1 MKAAEIRES
10 FQQYFESKG
19 HKRVASSSLIPLD
32 DPTLLFT
39 NAGMNQFKDVFLG
52 QRKVPYS
59 RATSSQKC
67 IRAGGKHNDLENVG
81 ETARHHTFFEMLG
94 NFSFGDYFKEDAITF
109 AWDYVHNI
117 LKLPTDRLYATVY
130 TDDDEAFELWGKI
143 APELKNGRI
152 LRFGEKDNFWS
163 MGETGP
169 CGPCSELHFDRGA
182 QYSCGK
188 PTCGVNCE
196 CDRFMELWNL
206 VFMQFNRDAEGKMTP
221 LPKPSVDTGAGL
233 ERIAMVMQKVD
244 SNYDTDLF
252 TPILKTIEQMSG
264 KEYFE
269 DKRGTSHRVIA
280 DHIRALTFA
289 IADGAMPS
297 NEGRGYVLRRILR
310 RASRHG
316 RLLDL
321 HEPFI
326 YKLTAT
332 LVDIMGNSFPE
343 IKQQAEH
350 VALVIKSEEESFGE
364 TLDRGMEMFDSIVE
378 LLPALKAKI
387 ISGRNAF
394 KLYDTFGFPID
405 MTQQM
410 ARERGLS
417 VDMKEFEVE
426 LEKQRTRSRH
436 IAHLDAVAD
445 GIHPPT
451 KFVGYDDRFVYDT
464 SVSQSYLISKGAN
477 RWIELSLD
485 ETPFYGEA
493 GGQVGD
499 KGTIV
504 VDGMNYHVEDTIRIN
519 DTTIHFLGVPTVSLK
534 VALMDRPISDIPAS
548 GSQAKATVDGVRQKH
563 TQRNHTATHLLHQA
577 LRSMFGN
584 HVQQKGSLV
593 DPDHLRFDFSYYK
606 HLSEDEQRE
615 IERLVNEQILL
626 NRRVKTEPDIPIEEA
641 KSTRGATALFG
652 EKYGDKVRMVS
663 VMEDEETDRFYSRE
677 LCGGTHVQATGEIGL
692 FVITAESAIAAGIRR
707 IEALTGKGALDYI
720 GNLKNQFDY
729 TARLLKQPQEKVV
742 ERIEELLEE
751 SRRLK
756 KELDK
761 SQAQSAASGI
771 ADLFAHKIKKI
782 KGVTLLVNKFES
794 KEQLNTYADVTQ
806 TITYPAIGVFF
817 NDANQ
822 YAVTSS
828 KPAIAIKLSAR
839 DIINHLNKQLS
850 GRGGG
855 REHFT
860 QGGCEQPLTEQLL
873 ESTVV
878 SLIVGTVK

>member
-1 MKAAEIRES
+1 VKAADIRES

-19 HKRVASSSLIPLD
+19 HKRVPSSSLIPLD

-52 QRKVPYS
+52 QRKVPYT

-94 NFSFGDYFKEDAITF
+94 NFSFGDYFKKDAIAF
-109 AWDYVHNI
+109 AWDYVHNV
-117 LKLPTDRLYATVY
+117 LKLPPDRLYATVF
-130 TDDDEAFELWGKI
+130 TDDDEAFELWGKT

-169 CGPCSELHFDRGA
+169 CGPCSELHFDRGEK
-182 QYSCGK
+182 YSCGK
-188 PTCGVNCE
+188 PTCGINCD
-196 CDRFMELWNL
+196 CDRYMEIWNL
-206 VFMQFNRDAEGKMTP
+206 VFMQYDRDAEGKMTP

-252 TPILKTIEQMSG
+252 TPILKTIVEMSG

-289 IADGAMPS
+289 IADGGMPS

-326 YKLTAT
+326 YKLTSV
-332 LVDIMGNSFPE
+332 LVDIMGSSFPE

-364 TLDRGMEMFDSIVE
+364 TLDRGLAVFDSVIR
-378 LLPALKAKI
+378 LLPALKTSV

-417 VDMKEFEVE
+417 VDMEEFESE
-426 LEKQRTRSRH
+426 LEKQKTRSRRV
-436 IAHLDAVAD
+436 AHLEEVE
-445 GIHPPT
+445 GEIHPPA
-451 KFVGYDDRFVYDT
+451 KFIGYDDRFVHDT
-464 SVSQSYLISKGAN
+464 FVSQSRLISRASV
-477 RWIELSLD
+477 RHIELSLE
-485 ETPFYGEA
+485 ETPFYGES

-499 KGTIV
+499 TGNVII
-504 VDGMNYHVEDTIRIN
+504 DGMEFHVQDTKKQ
-519 DTTIHFLGVPTVSLK
+519 DDATVHLLTVPTVALK
-534 VALMDRPISDIPAS
+534 MAPMDTPIEDVPSIGA
-548 GSQAKATVDGVRQKH
+548 QVKAIVNGVRQKR
-563 TQRNHTATHLLHQA
+563 TQRNHTATHLLHKA
-577 LRSMFGN
+577 LRTVLGD

-593 DPDHLRFDFSYYK
+593 DPDHLRFDFSHYK
-606 HLSEDEQRE
+606 QLAEEEVKE
-615 IERLVNEQILL
+615 IERLVNEHILL
-626 NRRVKTEPDIPIEEA
+626 NHRVKWEYLPIDEA
-641 KSTRGATALFG
+641 KKRGAIALFG
-652 EKYGDKVRMVS
+652 EKYGDTVRMVS
-663 VMEDEETDRFYSRE
+663 VMEDVEADRFYSRE

-707 IEALTGKGALDYI
+707 IEALTGKGAFDYLS
-720 GNLKNQFDY
+720 NLKNQFDY
-729 TARLLKQPQEKVV
+729 MARLLKQPQEKVV

-751 SRRLK
+751 SKRIK
-756 KELDK
+756 KELEK

-771 ADLFAHKIKKI
+771 ADLFKHKMKKI
-782 KGVTLLVNKFES
+782 KDVTLLVNKFES
-794 KEQLNTYADVTQ
+794 REQLNTYADVTQ
-806 TITYPAIGVFF
+806 TIDYPAIGVFY
-817 NDANQ
+817 NEDKQ

-828 KPAIAIKLSAR
+828 KSAIAMKLSAR
-839 DIINHLNKQLS
+839 DIINHLNKQLN

-855 REHFT
+855 REYFT
-860 QGGCEQPLTEQLL
+860 QGGCEQKLTEELL
-873 ESTVV
+873 ESTVAEYIESV
-878 SLIVGTVK
+878 VK

>member
-1 MKAAEIRES
+1 LKAAEIRES

-52 QRKVPYS
+52 QRKVPYT

-109 AWDYVHNI
+109 AWDYVHNV
-117 LKLPTDRLYATVY
+117 LKLPPDRLYATVY
-130 TDDDEAFELWGKI
+130 TDDDEAFALWGKI
-143 APELKNGRI
+143 APELANGRI

-169 CGPCSELHFDRGA
+169 CGPCSELHFDRGEK
-182 QYSCGK
+182 YSCGK

-196 CDRFMELWNL
+196 CDRYMEIWNL
-206 VFMQFNRDAEGKMTP
+206 VFMQFNRDSSGKMIP

-252 TPILKTIEQMSG
+252 TPLLRTIAEMSG
-264 KEYFE
+264 KEYHE

-289 IADGAMPS
+289 ITDGAMPS

-332 LVDIMGNSFPE
+332 VVDMMGHCFPE
-343 IKQQAEH
+343 IKQSAEH

-364 TLDRGMEMFDSIVE
+364 TLDRGMERFDEIAAETLAHRSKTIDG
-378 LLPALKAKI
+378 P
-387 ISGRNAF
+387 SAF
-394 KLYDTFGFPID
+394 VLYDTYGFPID
-405 MTQQM
+405 LTAAM
-410 ARERGLS
+410 AKERGLD
-417 VDMKEFEVE
+417 VDFDGFMDS
-426 LEKQRTRSRH
+426 LNRQRERSRE
-436 IAHLDAVAD
+436 ASVMVL
-445 GIHPPT
+445 PT
-451 KFVGYDDRFVYDT
+451 GVGSEMLQPSKFVGYADNFEAEANVLSAV
-464 SVSQSYLISKGAN
+464 SVAGKGN
-477 RWIELSLD
+477 WIQAVLD
-485 ETPFYGEA
+485 ETPFYGES
-493 GGQVGD
+493 GGQCGDTGTLFGLEWGVQWSVLDTKRVGESIVHLLGEHVGMEMPFRGL
-499 KGTIV
+499 KVKAV
-504 VDGMNYHVEDTIRIN
+504 VDG
-519 DTTIHFLGVPTVSLK
+519 
-534 VALMDRPISDIPAS
+534 A
-548 GSQAKATVDGVRQKH
+548 RQKH
-563 TQRNHTATHLLHQA
+563 TQRNHTATHLLHKA
-577 LRSMFGN
+577 LRTVLGE

-593 DPDHLRFDFSYYK
+593 DPDHLRFDFSHYK
-606 HLSEDEQRE
+606 QLSEEELRE
-615 IERLVNEQILL
+615 IERLVNEQILS
-626 NRRVKTEPDIPIEEA
+626 NRKVSWKIMPIDQA
-641 KSTRGATALFG
+641 KALGAMALFG
-652 EKYGDKVRMVS
+652 EKYGDEVRLVT
-663 VMEDEETDRFYSRE
+663 VGEEDRGAVYSRE

-692 FVITAESAIAAGIRR
+692 FVITGESAIAAGIRR
-707 IEALTGKGALDYI
+707 IEALTGKGALDYL
-720 GNLKNQFDY
+720 GDVKNRFDQM
-729 TARLLKQPQEKVV
+729 ARLLKQPQEKVV
-742 ERIEELLEE
+742 ERIEEMIEE
-751 SRRLK
+751 SKRLK

-771 ADLFAHKIKKI
+771 ADLFKHKIKKI

-794 KEQLNTYADVTQ
+794 KEQLNTYSDVTQ
-806 TITYPAIGVFF
+806 TIDYPAIGVFY
-817 NDANQ
+817 NDTNQ
-822 YAVTSS
+822 YGVTSS
-828 KPAIAIKLSAR
+828 KAAIAMKLSAR
-839 DIINHLNKQLS
+839 DVINHLNKQLS

-860 QGGCEQPLTEQLL
+860 QGGCEQQLSEQLL
-873 ESTVV
+873 ESTVAT
-878 SLIVGTVK
+878 LIEGVIK

>member
-52 QRKVPYS
+52 QRKVSYS

-94 NFSFGDYFKEDAITF
+94 NFSFGDYFKEDAIIF

-117 LKLPTDRLYATVY
+117 LKLSPDRLYATVY
-130 TDDDEAFELWGKI
+130 TDDDEAFGLWERI
-143 APELKNGRI
+143 APQLKNGRI

-188 PTCGVNCE
+188 PTCGVNCD
-196 CDRFMELWNL
+196 CDRYMEIWNL
-206 VFMQFNRDAEGKMTP
+206 VFMQFNRDSDGKMTP

-233 ERIAMVMQKVD
+233 ERIAMVMQKVE

-252 TPILKTIEQMSG
+252 TPLLKTIEQMTG

-269 DKRGTSHRVIA
+269 DKRGVSHRVIA

-326 YKLTAT
+326 YKLTSV
-332 LVDIMGNSFPE
+332 LVDTMGASFPE

-364 TLDRGMEMFDSIVE
+364 TLDRGIEIFEKVVE
-378 LLPALKAKI
+378 KI
-387 ISGRNAF
+387 EASGKTVIPGDEVF
-394 KLYDTFGFPID
+394 KLYDTYGFPVD
-405 MTQQM
+405 MTEVM
-410 ARERGLS
+410 AREQGLS
-417 VDMKEFEVE
+417 IDMDRFEKELNYQRERSKSTASFTGVFLADHLKGKFESE
-426 LEKQRTRSRH
+426 
-436 IAHLDAVAD
+436 
-445 GIHPPT
+445 
-451 KFVGYDDRFVYDT
+451 FVGYNDAFE
-464 SVSQSYLISKGAN
+464 ISTEVTAVAPHFGHDSD
-477 RWIELSLD
+477 WTEVVLD
-485 ETPFYGEA
+485 KTPFYGES

-499 KGTIV
+499 SGNLV
-504 VDGMNYHVEDTIRIN
+504 VDGRQFDVLDTKRVG
-519 DTTIHFLGVPTVSLK
+519 DLTIHMLK
-534 VALMDRPISDIPAS
+534 AHVDYDLPM
-548 GSQAKATVDGVRQKH
+548 GAKAIAKVDGDRQKEI
-563 TQRNHTATHLLHQA
+563 QRNHTATHLLHKA
-577 LRSMFGN
+577 LRTVLGD

-593 DPDHLRFDFSYYK
+593 DPDHLRFDFAHYK
-606 HLSEDEQRE
+606 QLSEEELKE
-615 IERLVNEQILL
+615 IERLVNEQILH
-626 NRRVKTEPDIPIEEA
+626 NRKVGWEILPIAEA
-641 KSTRGATALFG
+641 KARGAMALFG
-652 EKYGDKVRMVS
+652 EKYGDEVRLVT
-663 VMEDEETDRFYSRE
+663 VGEDNRGPAYSRE

-707 IEALTGKGALDYI
+707 IEALTGKGALDYLS
-720 GNLKNQFDY
+720 NLKNQFDY

-751 SRRLK
+751 SKRLK

-771 ADLFAHKIKKI
+771 ADLFKHKIKKV

-806 TITYPAIGVFF
+806 TIDYPAIGVFF

-828 KPAIAIKLSAR
+828 KSAIALKLSAR

-860 QGGCEQPLTEQLL
+860 QGGCDQQLSEQLL
-873 ESTVV
+873 ESTITAFIEGVV
-878 SLIVGTVK
+878 K

>member
-10 FQQYFESKG
+10 FQQYFESRG

-39 NAGMNQFKDVFLG
+39 NAGMNQFKDIFLG
-52 QRKVPYS
+52 QRKVPYN

-81 ETARHHTFFEMLG
+81 EDARHLTFFEMLG
-94 NFSFGDYFKEDAITF
+94 NFSFGDYFKEEAITF

-117 LKLPTDRLYATVY
+117 LKLPPDRLYATVL
-130 TDDDEAFELWGKI
+130 TDDDEAFKLWGRI
-143 APELKNGRI
+143 APQLKSGRI

-169 CGPCSELHFDRGA
+169 CGPDSELHFDRGA

-196 CDRFMELWNL
+196 CDRYMEIWNL
-206 VFMQFNRDAEGKMTP
+206 VFMQFNRDTEGKLTP

-252 TPILKTIEQMSG
+252 TPLLRTIEQMSG

-316 RLLDL
+316 RLLDM

-364 TLDRGMEMFDSIVE
+364 TLDRGLHYYNEQARP
-378 LLPALKAKI
+378 LA
-387 ISGRNAF
+387 SGKNKVIPGGVVF
-394 KLYDTFGFPID
+394 MLHDTYGFPADLTATIAKDDGLIID
-405 MTQQM
+405 WAGYEEAM
-410 ARERGLS
+410 ALQREKSKRRFHIGLMAIPANLHEHT
-417 VDMKEFEVE
+417 D
-426 LEKQRTRSRH
+426 
-436 IAHLDAVAD
+436 
-445 GIHPPT
+445 
-451 KFVGYDDRFVYDT
+451 FVGYDDKFTTEAQIVTYSEAVFDCRLALV
-464 SVSQSYLISKGAN
+464 
-477 RWIELSLD
+477 LD
-485 ETPFYGEA
+485 KTTFYAES

-499 KGTIV
+499 AG
-504 VDGMNYHVEDTIRIN
+504 EIRI
-519 DTTIHFLGVPTVSLK
+519 GVRSLQVYSTVKAGDAHYHLISGETPSLSESDGTSV
-534 VALMDRPISDIPAS
+534 VAI
-548 GSQAKATVDGVRQKH
+548 VDGVRQKH
-563 TQRNHTATHLLHQA
+563 VQRNHTATHLLHKA
-577 LRSMFGN
+577 LRTVLGD

-593 DPDHLRFDFSYYK
+593 DPDHLRFDFSHYK
-606 HLSEDEQRE
+606 QLSEEELKE
-615 IERLVNEQILL
+615 IERPVNEQILL
-626 NRRVKTEPDIPIEEA
+626 NRKVKWENLPIGEA
-641 KSTRGATALFG
+641 KARGAMALFG
-652 EKYGDKVRMVS
+652 EKYGDTVRMVEI
-663 VMEDEETDRFYSRE
+663 EDYSRE

-707 IEALTGKGALDYI
+707 IEALTGKGALNYLS
-720 GNLKNQFDY
+720 NLKNQFDY

-751 SRRLK
+751 SKRLK

-771 ADLFAHKIKKI
+771 ADLFKHKIKKI

-828 KPAIAIKLSAR
+828 KPAIAMKLSAR
-839 DIINHLNKQLS
+839 DIINHLNKRLS

-855 REHFT
+855 REYFT
-860 QGGCEQPLTEQLL
+860 QGGCDQPLTEQLL
-873 ESTVV
+873 ESWLTVR
-878 SLIVGTVK
+878 SRLRKEALMP

>member
-32 DPTLLFT
+32 DPTLLFV

-81 ETARHHTFFEMLG
+81 EDARHLTFFEMLG
-94 NFSFGDYFKEDAITF
+94 NFSFGDYFKEEAITF

-117 LKLPTDRLYATVY
+117 LKLPADRLYATVL

-143 APELKNGRI
+143 APQLKNGRI

-169 CGPCSELHFDRGA
+169 CGPDSELHFDRGA

-188 PTCGVNCE
+188 PTCGVNCD
-196 CDRFMELWNL
+196 CDRYMEIWNL

-264 KEYFE
+264 KEYYE

-364 TLDRGMEMFDSIVE
+364 TLDRGMEVFSAVARAAESDINRQ
-378 LLPALKAKI
+378 
-387 ISGRNAF
+387 ISGEEAF
-394 KLYDTFGFPID
+394 RLYDTYGFPID
-405 MTQQM
+405 LTELM
-410 ARERGLS
+410 AKEKGLTIDHQGFEKALDEQRERSKASSTFVAGLA
-417 VDMKEFEVE
+417 
-426 LEKQRTRSRH
+426 LEGQ
-436 IAHLDAVAD
+436 
-445 GIHPPT
+445 HPPT
-451 KFVGYDDRFVYDT
+451 AFVGYNDSFETEAEIIGFSETVLAGQDVF
-464 SVSQSYLISKGAN
+464 SIILN
-477 RWIELSLD
+477 R
-485 ETPFYGEA
+485 TPFYGES

-499 KGTIV
+499 KGV
-504 VDGMNYHVEDTIRIN
+504 LAGKDFRYDVN
-519 DTTIHFLGVPTVSLK
+519 DAVRRGEITIHVVNVLPGHHGFPPLGPV
-534 VALMDRPISDIPAS
+534 
-548 GSQAKATVDGVRQKH
+548 KAVVDGVRQKH
-563 TQRNHTATHLLHQA
+563 TQRNHTATHLLHKA
-577 LRSMFGN
+577 LRTVLGD

-593 DPDHLRFDFSYYK
+593 DPDHLRFDFSHYK
-606 HLSEDEQRE
+606 QLSEEELKE

-626 NRRVKTEPDIPIEEA
+626 NRKVKWENLPIAEA
-641 KSTRGATALFG
+641 KARGAMALFG
-652 EKYGDKVRMVS
+652 EKYGDTVRMVE
-663 VMEDEETDRFYSRE
+663 VEDYSRE

-707 IEALTGKGALDYI
+707 IEALTGKGALDYLS
-720 GNLKNQFDY
+720 NLKNQFDY

-751 SRRLK
+751 SKRLK

-817 NDANQ
+817 NDVNQ

-828 KPAIAIKLSAR
+828 KPAIAMKLSAR

-855 REHFT
+855 REYFT
-860 QGGCEQPLTEQLL
+860 QGGCEQPLTERLL
-873 ESTVV
+873 ETTVV
-878 SLIVGTVK
+878 AFIEGLGKYNGNRFP

>member
-1 MKAAEIRES
+1 LKAAEIRES

-32 DPTLLFT
+32 DPTLLFV

-81 ETARHHTFFEMLG
+81 EDARHLTFFEMLG
-94 NFSFGDYFKEDAITF
+94 NFSFGDYFKEDAIKF
-109 AWDYVHNI
+109 GWDFVHNV
-117 LKLPTDRLYATVY
+117 LKLSTDRLFATVLNN
-130 TDDDEAFELWGKI
+130 DDEAFELWGKI
-143 APELKNGRI
+143 APELKNGHI

-169 CGPCSELHFDRGA
+169 CGPCSELHYDRGA

-188 PTCGVNCE
+188 PTCGVNCD
-196 CDRFMELWNL
+196 CDRYMELGNL
-206 VFMQFNRDAEGKMTP
+206 VFMQFNRDAEGGLTP
-221 LPKPSVDTGAGL
+221 LPKPSIDTGSGL
-233 ERIAMVMQKVD
+233 ERITMVMQKVD

-252 TPILKTIEQMSG
+252 TPLLSTIVQMSG

-280 DHIRALTFA
+280 DHIRSLAFA

-364 TLDRGMEMFDSIVE
+364 TLDRGINVFNKIVAFTKSLE
-378 LLPALKAKI
+378 LPLIQGDKA
-387 ISGRNAF
+387 F
-394 KLYDTFGFPID
+394 ELYDTYGFPID
-405 MTQQM
+405 MTQVM
-410 ARERGLS
+410 AREEGLGVDLEGFERALKAQRSRGKTAS
-417 VDMKEFEVE
+417 SMKGGAFLLEGVE
-426 LEKQRTRSRH
+426 LPKTE
-436 IAHLDAVAD
+436 
-445 GIHPPT
+445 
-451 KFVGYDDRFVYDT
+451 FVGYDDGFETAASIVRFAEGTFADK
-464 SVSQSYLISKGAN
+464 SALHIF
-477 RWIELSLD
+477 LD
-485 ETPFYGEA
+485 RTPFYGES
-493 GGQVGD
+493 GGQIGD
-499 KGTIV
+499 TGSIQAQ
-504 VDGMNYHVEDTIRIN
+504 NYTYTVYDTIRIG
-519 DTTIHFLGVPTVSLK
+519 DSVAHLVGIHGESDEEPPAVPVPDLGPVT
-534 VALMDRPISDIPAS
+534 AI
-548 GSQAKATVDGVRQKH
+548 VDGARQKH
-563 TQRNHTATHLLHQA
+563 TQRNHTATHLLHKA
-577 LRSMFGN
+577 LRTVLGD

-593 DPDHLRFDFSYYK
+593 DPEHLRFDFSHYK
-606 HLSEDEQRE
+606 QLSDEELKE
-615 IERLVNEQILL
+615 IERLVNGQILL
-626 NRRVKTEPDIPIEEA
+626 NRKVKWENLPIAEA
-641 KSTRGATALFG
+641 KARGAMALFG
-652 EKYGDKVRMVS
+652 EKYGDTVRMVE
-663 VMEDEETDRFYSRE
+663 VEDYSRE

-707 IEALTGKGALDYI
+707 IEALTGKGALDYL

-828 KPAIAIKLSAR
+828 KSAITMKLSAR

-855 REHFT
+855 REYFT
-860 QGGCEQPLTEQLL
+860 QGGCDQPLTEQLL
-873 ESTVV
+873 ESTVI
-878 SLIVGTVK
+878 SLIEGTVK

>member
-52 QRKVPYS
+52 QRKVPYT

-130 TDDDEAFELWGKI
+130 TDDDEAFALWGKI
-143 APELKNGRI
+143 APELANGRI

-169 CGPCSELHFDRGA
+169 CGPCSELHFDRGEK
-182 QYSCGK
+182 YSCGK

-196 CDRFMELWNL
+196 CDRYMEIWNL
-206 VFMQFNRDAEGKMTP
+206 VFMQFNRDADGKMTP

-364 TLDRGMEMFDSIVE
+364 TLDRGIE
-378 LLPALKAKI
+378 LFEKVAEKVKT
-387 ISGRNAF
+387 SGRTVIPGVEVF
-394 KLYDTFGFPID
+394 KLYDTYGFPVD
-405 MTQQM
+405 MTEVM
-410 ARERGLS
+410 AREVNLGL
-417 VDMKEFEVE
+417 DMTGFEHE
-426 LEKQRTRSRH
+426 LEIQKSRSKRTPSRGMT
-436 IAHLDAVAD
+436 I
-445 GIHPPT
+445 IHGPSDVPT
-451 KFVGYDDRFVYDT
+451 KFVGYDDHFELED
-464 SVSQSYLISKGAN
+464 QIAAIHQELKAN
-477 RWIELSLD
+477 RLGLVLFN
-485 ETPFYGEA
+485 TPFYAES
-493 GGQVGD
+493 GGQAHDEGHIKTKEVDMKVVDVQKVGETVVHYVHGFVGD
-499 KGTIV
+499 QNKLTGQAITAR
-504 VDGMNYHVEDTIRIN
+504 VDGI
-519 DTTIHFLGVPTVSLK
+519 
-534 VALMDRPISDIPAS
+534 
-548 GSQAKATVDGVRQKH
+548 RQKH
-563 TQRNHTATHLLHQA
+563 TQRNHTATHLLHKA
-577 LRSMFGN
+577 LRTVLGD

-593 DPDHLRFDFSYYK
+593 DPDHLRFDFSHHK
-606 HLSEDEQRE
+606 QLSPDEQSD
-615 IERLVNEQILL
+615 IERRVNEQILL
-626 NRRVKTEPDIPIEEA
+626 NRKVSSQIMSIDEA
-641 KSTRGATALFG
+641 KALHAMALFG
-652 EKYGDKVRMVS
+652 EKYGDEVRLVT
-663 VMEDEETDRFYSRE
+663 VGEDDRGPAYSRE

-707 IEALTGKGALDYI
+707 IEALTGKGALDYL
-720 GNLKNQFDY
+720 NERKNQVDSA
-729 TARLLKQPQEKVV
+729 ARLLKQPQEKVV

-751 SRRLK
+751 SKRLK

-817 NDANQ
+817 NETNQ

-828 KPAIAIKLSAR
+828 KLAIAMKLSAR

-878 SLIVGTVK
+878 SLIEGTVK

>member
-1 MKAAEIRES
+1 LKAAEIRES

-52 QRKVPYS
+52 QRKVPYT

-130 TDDDEAFELWGKI
+130 TDDDEAFALWGKI

-188 PTCGVNCE
+188 STCGVNCE
-196 CDRFMELWNL
+196 CDRYMEIWNL

-252 TPILKTIEQMSG
+252 TPILKTIERMSG

-343 IKQQAEH
+343 VKQQAEH

-364 TLDRGMEMFDSIVE
+364 TLDRGMEIFEKVVE
-378 LLPALKAKI
+378 KVKARRQEMI
-387 ISGRNAF
+387 HGDDVF
-394 KLYDTFGFPID
+394 LLYDTYGFPVD
-405 MTQQM
+405 LTAAM
-410 ARERGLS
+410 ARERGMS
-417 VDMKEFEVE
+417 IGMAAFEERLAEQRKRSTNLGEYGRAFE
-426 LEKQRTRSRH
+426 LPQNLFDHS
-436 IAHLDAVAD
+436 
-445 GIHPPT
+445 
-451 KFVGYDDRFVYDT
+451 KFVGYNDSFEADARVKNVRVLTSEGVSFV
-464 SVSQSYLISKGAN
+464 QLI
-477 RWIELSLD
+477 LD
-485 ETPFYGEA
+485 QTPFYGES

-499 KGTIV
+499 TGLIEFNRGKIDV
-504 VDGMNYHVEDTIRIN
+504 VDTKRIG
-519 DTTIHFLGVPTVSLK
+519 DTTIHLLSEKHHESEFLQGEV
-534 VALMDRPISDIPAS
+534 
-548 GSQAKATVDGVRQKH
+548 KAIVDGNRQKK
-563 TQRNHTATHLLHQA
+563 TQRNHTATHLLHKA
-577 LRSMFGN
+577 LRTVLGD

-593 DPDHLRFDFSYYK
+593 DPDHLRFDFSHYK
-606 HLSEDEQRE
+606 QLSEEELKE
-615 IERLVNEQILL
+615 IERLANEQILL
-626 NRRVKTEPDIPIEEA
+626 NRKVKWENLPIAEA
-641 KSTRGATALFG
+641 KARGAMALFG
-652 EKYGDKVRMVS
+652 EKYGDTVRMVE
-663 VMEDEETDRFYSRE
+663 VEDYSRE

-707 IEALTGKGALDYI
+707 IEALTGKGALDYLN
-720 GNLKNQFDY
+720 NLKDRFDY

-817 NDANQ
+817 NDTNQ

-828 KPAIAIKLSAR
+828 KPAIAMKLSAR

-873 ESTVV
+873 ESTVITFIEGV
-878 SLIVGTVK
+878 AK

>member
-1 MKAAEIRES
+1 MRQQRLEDNLKAAEIRES

-32 DPTLLFT
+32 DPTLLFV

-81 ETARHHTFFEMLG
+81 EDARHLTFFEMLG
-94 NFSFGDYFKEDAITF
+94 NFSFGDYFKEDAIKF
-109 AWDYVHNI
+109 GWDFVHNV
-117 LKLPTDRLYATVY
+117 LKLSTDRLFATVLDN
-130 TDDDEAFELWGKI
+130 DDDAFELWGKI
-143 APELKNGRI
+143 APELKNGHI

-169 CGPCSELHFDRGA
+169 CGPCSELHYDRGA

-188 PTCGVNCE
+188 PTCGVNCD
-196 CDRFMELWNL
+196 CDRYMELGNL
-206 VFMQFNRDAEGKMTP
+206 VFMQFNRDAEGKLTP
-221 LPKPSVDTGAGL
+221 LPKPSIDTGSGL
-233 ERIAMVMQKVD
+233 ERITMVMQKVD

-252 TPILKTIEQMSG
+252 MPLIKTIEQISG
-264 KEYFE
+264 KEYIE

-289 IADGAMPS
+289 IADGAVPS

-332 LVDIMGNSFPE
+332 LVDIMGHSFPE

-364 TLDRGMEMFDSIVE
+364 TLDRGMEIFEKVVE
-378 LLPALKAKI
+378 KVRT
-387 ISGRNAF
+387 SGQSVIPGDEVF
-394 KLYDTFGFPID
+394 KLYDTYGFPVD
-405 MTQQM
+405 MTEVM
-410 ARERGLS
+410 AKEVSLRL
-417 VDMKEFEVE
+417 DMGGFEHE
-426 LEKQRTRSRH
+426 LELQRSRSKR
-436 IAHLDAVAD
+436 IPSGGTTWTLGTGDVS
-445 GIHPPT
+445 T
-451 KFVGYDDRFVYDT
+451 EFVGYDDHF
-464 SVSQSYLISKGAN
+464 
-477 RWIELSLD
+477 ELEDQIAAIRQESEPERLGLVLFN
-485 ETPFYGEA
+485 TPFYAES
-493 GGQVGD
+493 GGQVHDEGHIKTKEVDMKVVDVQKVGGTAVHYVHGFVGD
-499 KGTIV
+499 KNKLPGQAIRAR
-504 VDGMNYHVEDTIRIN
+504 VDGE
-519 DTTIHFLGVPTVSLK
+519 
-534 VALMDRPISDIPAS
+534 
-548 GSQAKATVDGVRQKH
+548 RQKK
-563 TQRNHTATHLLHQA
+563 TQRNHTATHLLHKA
-577 LRSMFGN
+577 LRTVLGD

-593 DPDHLRFDFSYYK
+593 DPDHLRFDFSHYK
-606 HLSEDEQRE
+606 QLSEEELKE

-626 NRRVKTEPDIPIEEA
+626 NRKVKWENLPIAEA
-641 KSTRGATALFG
+641 KARGAMALFG
-652 EKYGDKVRMVS
+652 EKYGDTVRMVE
-663 VMEDEETDRFYSRE
+663 VEDYSRE

-707 IEALTGKGALDYI
+707 IEAFTGKGALDYLS
-720 GNLKNQFDY
+720 NLKNQFDY

-742 ERIEELLEE
+742 ERVEELLEE

-756 KELDK
+756 KELDR

-782 KGVTLLVNKFES
+782 KGVTLLVNRFES

-806 TITYPAIGVFF
+806 TIAYPAIGVFF

-828 KPAIAIKLSAR
+828 KAAIAMKLSAR

-855 REHFT
+855 REYFT
-860 QGGCEQPLTEQLL
+860 QGGCDQPLTEQLL

-878 SLIVGTVK
+878 SLIEGTVK

>member
-1 MKAAEIRES
+1 LKAAEIRES

-52 QRKVPYS
+52 QRKVLYN

-81 ETARHHTFFEMLG
+81 EDARHLTFFEMLG
-94 NFSFGDYFKEDAITF
+94 NFSFGDYFKEEAITF

-117 LKLPTDRLYATVY
+117 LKLPPDRLYATVL
-130 TDDDEAFELWGKI
+130 TDDDEAFKLWGRI
-143 APELKNGRI
+143 APQLKSGRI

-169 CGPCSELHFDRGA
+169 CGPDSELHFDRGA

-188 PTCGVNCE
+188 PTCGVNCD
-196 CDRFMELWNL
+196 CDRYMEIWNL

-252 TPILKTIEQMSG
+252 TPLLRTIEQMSG

-332 LVDIMGNSFPE
+332 LVDIMGSSFPE

-364 TLDRGMEMFDSIVE
+364 TLDRGMEIFEKVVE
-378 LLPALKAKI
+378 KVRT
-387 ISGRNAF
+387 SGQTVIPGDEVF
-394 KLYDTFGFPID
+394 KLYDTYGFPVD
-405 MTQQM
+405 MTEVM
-410 ARERGLS
+410 ARERSLS
-417 VDMKEFEVE
+417 IDVIGFERA
-426 LEKQRTRSRH
+426 LEQQRETSRSSKVWS
-436 IAHLDAVAD
+436 AFPSFSGETLQ
-445 GIHPPT
+445 PT
-451 KFVGYDDRFVYDT
+451 KFVGYNDNFEVHTGYLADDRQIYDCRIMRLEEQLGKFR
-464 SVSQSYLISKGAN
+464 VILN
-477 RWIELSLD
+477 V
-485 ETPFYGEA
+485 TPFYGEA

-499 KGTIV
+499 T
-504 VDGMNYHVEDTIRIN
+504 GMLLGDRFRLHVYDTKRFN
-519 DTTIHFLGVPTVSLK
+519 ETTIHLVDEYPT
-534 VALMDRPISDIPAS
+534 ALLEMPPSEWPVV
-548 GSQAKATVDGVRQKH
+548 KARVDGVRQKH
-563 TQRNHTATHLLHQA
+563 LQRNHTATHLLHKA
-577 LRSMFGN
+577 LRTVLGD

-593 DPDHLRFDFSYYK
+593 DPDHLRFDFSHYK
-606 HLSEDEQRE
+606 QLSEEELKE
-615 IERLVNEQILL
+615 IERLVNEQILF
-626 NRRVKTEPDIPIEEA
+626 NRKVKWEILPIAEA
-641 KSTRGATALFG
+641 KARGAMALFG
-652 EKYGDKVRMVS
+652 EKYGDNVRMVE
-663 VMEDEETDRFYSRE
+663 VEDYSRE

-707 IEALTGKGALDYI
+707 IEALTGKGALDFLS
-720 GNLKNQFDY
+720 NLKNQFDY

-742 ERIEELLEE
+742 EQIEELLEE
-751 SRRLK
+751 SKRLK

-771 ADLFAHKIKKI
+771 ADLFKHKIKKI

-806 TITYPAIGVFF
+806 TIDYPAIGVFY
-817 NDANQ
+817 NDAHQ

-828 KPAIAIKLSAR
+828 GNAIGMGLSAKAV
-839 DIINHLNKQLS
+839 IWQLNKELG

-855 REHFT
+855 REYFT
-860 QGGCEQPLTEQLL
+860 QGGCEQQLSEQLL
-873 ESTVV
+873 ESTV
-878 SLIVGTVK
+878 SAFIEGTVK

>member
-1 MKAAEIRES
+1 MKAADIRES

-19 HKRVASSSLIPLD
+19 HKRVPSSSLIPLD

-52 QRKVPYS
+52 QRKVPYT

-94 NFSFGDYFKEDAITF
+94 NFSFGDYFKKDAIAF
-109 AWDYVHNI
+109 AWDYVHNV
-117 LKLPTDRLYATVY
+117 LKLPPDRLYATVF
-130 TDDDEAFELWGKI
+130 TDDDEAFELWGKT

-169 CGPCSELHFDRGA
+169 CGPCSELHFDRGEK
-182 QYSCGK
+182 YSCGK
-188 PTCGVNCE
+188 PTCGINCD
-196 CDRFMELWNL
+196 CDRYMEIWNL
-206 VFMQFNRDAEGKMTP
+206 VFMQYDRDAEGKMTP

-252 TPILKTIEQMSG
+252 TPILKTIVEMSG

-289 IADGAMPS
+289 IADGGMPS

-326 YKLTAT
+326 YKLTSV
-332 LVDIMGNSFPE
+332 LVDIMGSSFPE

-364 TLDRGMEMFDSIVE
+364 TLDRGLAVFDSVIR
-378 LLPALKAKI
+378 LLPALKTSV

-417 VDMKEFEVE
+417 VDMEEFESE
-426 LEKQRTRSRH
+426 LEKQKTRSRRV
-436 IAHLDAVAD
+436 AHLEEVE
-445 GIHPPT
+445 GEIHPPA
-451 KFVGYDDRFVYDT
+451 KFIGYDDRFVHDT
-464 SVSQSYLISKGAN
+464 FVSQSRLISRASV
-477 RWIELSLD
+477 RHIELSLE
-485 ETPFYGEA
+485 ETPFYGES

-499 KGTIV
+499 TGNVII
-504 VDGMNYHVEDTIRIN
+504 DGMEFHVQDTKKQ
-519 DTTIHFLGVPTVSLK
+519 DDATVHLLTVPTVALK
-534 VALMDRPISDIPAS
+534 MAPMDTPIEDVPSIGA
-548 GSQAKATVDGVRQKH
+548 QVKAIVNGVRQKR
-563 TQRNHTATHLLHQA
+563 TQRNHTATHLLHKA
-577 LRSMFGN
+577 LRTVLGD

-593 DPDHLRFDFSYYK
+593 DPDHLRFDFSHYK
-606 HLSEDEQRE
+606 QLAEEEVKE
-615 IERLVNEQILL
+615 IERLVNEHILL
-626 NRRVKTEPDIPIEEA
+626 NHRVKWEYLPIDEA
-641 KSTRGATALFG
+641 KKRGAIALFG
-652 EKYGDKVRMVS
+652 EKYGDTVRMVS
-663 VMEDEETDRFYSRE
+663 VMEDVEADRFYSRE

-707 IEALTGKGALDYI
+707 IEALTGKGAFDYLS
-720 GNLKNQFDY
+720 NLKNQFDY
-729 TARLLKQPQEKVV
+729 MARLLKQPQEKVV

-751 SRRLK
+751 SKRIK
-756 KELDK
+756 KELEK

-771 ADLFAHKIKKI
+771 ADLFKHKMKKI
-782 KGVTLLVNKFES
+782 KDVTLLVNKFES
-794 KEQLNTYADVTQ
+794 REQLNTYADVTQ
-806 TITYPAIGVFF
+806 TIDYPAIGVFY
-817 NDANQ
+817 NEDKQ

-828 KPAIAIKLSAR
+828 KSAIAMKLSAR
-839 DIINHLNKQLS
+839 DIINHLNKQLN

-855 REHFT
+855 REYFT
-860 QGGCEQPLTEQLL
+860 QGGCEQKLTEELL
-873 ESTVV
+873 ESTVAEYIESV
-878 SLIVGTVK
+878 VK